1 MISTSVKVLES
12 THKVDHA
19 IDCVLDFVLDVVCLP
34 E

>member
-12 THKVDHA
+12 THKVDHG
-19 IDCVLDFVLDVVCLP
+19 IDCVLDFVLNVVCLP